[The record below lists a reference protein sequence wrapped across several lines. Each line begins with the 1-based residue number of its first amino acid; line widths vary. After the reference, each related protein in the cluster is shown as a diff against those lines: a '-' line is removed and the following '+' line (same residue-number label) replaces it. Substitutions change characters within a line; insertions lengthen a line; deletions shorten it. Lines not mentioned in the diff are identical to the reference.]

1 MKKLSSVILIA
12 LLAVFLIPINTE
24 AKTLSD
30 LRKEVE
36 EANADLE
43 NKNNQIAANDAEVA
57 EIKKKI
63 ADIESQISEIES
75 ETGVLEQEIEESNN
89 EIAEKSEQ
97 SKSLFQYLQVS
108 EGENAYLEYIFGATD
123 VTDMVYRMAIVEQ
136 LTEYNDKIM
145 NELSQLVEENEQRK
159 EELATKNKELE
170 KLTDDLEAE
179 QAKINAET
187 AQIKDAMPSVE
198 QQKKEDQ
205 KQIEYY
211 ESIGCGENEN
221 LNSCQIRHDRVVA
234 SSGGGSSSG
243 GGAGNVMPPSASG
256 FYRPMVSGYV
266 TQNWMNA
273 GHLGIDLSNTNKTIE
288 IYPIATGVVF
298 AKYYDDYGALVLK
311 IRHYVNGS
319 YIYSTYA
326 HLSAWYVNVGD
337 IVTPDTVIGRMGN
350 TGYSFGAHLHLELTT
365 CDWHAGGGCTWSTY
379 QRSTINPRQY
389 IGFPSGLRVWWNGR

>member
-1 MKKLSSVILIA
+1 MKRLSSVILIA

-63 ADIESQISEIES
+63 ADIESQISEIEN

-198 QQKKEDQ
+198 QQKKEAE

-211 ESIGCGENEN
+211 ERIGCGESEDID
-221 LNSCQIRHDRVVA
+221 SCQFAYEQSRNN
-234 SSGGGSSSG
+234 SSSG
-243 GGAGNVMPPSASG
+243 GSGGGYVPSAAG

-298 AKYYDDYGALVLK
+298 AKYYDVYGALVLK
-311 IRHYVNGS
+311 IRHNVNGR

-326 HLSAWYVNVGD
+326 HLSAWYVNVGEL
-337 IVTPDTVIGRMGN
+337 VTPDTVIGRMGN

-365 CDWHAGGGCTWSTY
+365 CDWHAGGGCSSY
-379 QRSTINPRQY
+379 AQYEKSTINPRQY

>member
-1 MKKLSSVILIA
+1 MKKLSSVILLI
-12 LLAVFLIPINTE
+12 LLTVFLIPVNTN
-24 AKTLSD
+24 AKTLKQ
-30 LRKEVE
+30 LEEEV
-36 EANADLE
+36 NKFTTDLE
-43 NKNNQIAANDAEVA
+43 SKNNQIAANDAEVA
-57 EIKKKI
+57 KIKQKI

-75 ETGVLEQEIEESNN
+75 ETGVLEQEIEESNE

-136 LTEYNDKIM
+136 LTEYNDQM
-145 NELSQLVEENEQRK
+145 MDELTQLIEDNQKRK
-159 EELATKNKELE
+159 EELADKNEELE
-170 KLTDDLEAE
+170 KLTDELEAE
-179 QAKINAET
+179 QSKINAET
-187 AQIKDAMPSVE
+187 ASIKEAMPSV
-198 QQKKEDQ
+198 QQQLDEANKQLTYYKKL
-205 KQIEYY
+205 
-211 ESIGCGENEN
+211 GCGENEDITSCEIRVN
-221 LNSCQIRHDRVVA
+221 GNSV
-234 SSGGGSSSG
+234 
-243 GGAGNVMPPSASG
+243 PSASG

-288 IYPIATGVVF
+288 VYPIASGVVF
-298 AKYYDDYGALVLK
+298 AKYYDNAGALVLK
-311 IRHYVNGS
+311 IRHNVNGR

-326 HLSAWYVNVGD
+326 HLSAWYVNVGQT
-337 IVTPDTVIGRMGN
+337 VTPDTLIGRMGN
-350 TGYSFGAHLHLELTT
+350 TGNSTGAHLHLELTT

>member
-43 NKNNQIAANDAEVA
+43 NKNNQIAANNAEVA

-234 SSGGGSSSG
+234 SSGGSSSG